1 MANPKG
7 NPQNMKPLNTRTKE
21 EQKKIA
27 TMGGKASGVVRRQKS
42 TVQKLLNQ
50 WAASPLTAEWKDI
63 ARNYGIDTDEG
74 RALVAAS
81 IIKGALD
88 GNSKYLD
95 RLLAM
100 IGEDNPAAD
109 MPDDGFTEA
118 IKGTAAND
126 WGDTDV

>member
-7 NPQNMKPLNTRTKE
+7 NTQNMKPLNTRTKE

-27 TMGGKASGVVRRQKS
+27 TMGGKASGVARRQKS
-42 TVQKLLNQ
+42 TVQKLLNK
-50 WAASPLTAEWKDI
+50 WASSPLTAEWKDI
-63 ARNYGIDTDEG
+63 AKKYGIDTDEG

-118 IKGTAAND
+118 IKGTAAKD
-126 WGDTDV
+126 WGDADV